1 MHFKILKSVADSA
14 AWYIYNVCADTLNVH
29 SIFYLQENID
39 LPVRLAPRKYRLTC
53 RISAIDM

>member
-14 AWYIYNVCADTLNVH
+14 AWYICADTLNVH

-53 RISAIDM
+53 RISPIDM